1 MALPLLTVLTLSSCG
16 GGGSSTP
23 GTTQP
28 APSTALT
35 GSFADVTL
43 SGVGYS
49 TPTVTGSTT
58 ATSSFN
64 YYCTATCET
73 VSFSVGGIALGQVS
87 GTSSITLHDLTGGMD
102 GGLLSETTIR
112 RARLLMA
119 LDSDADPTNG
129 VQISADVSNSL
140 ASKRID
146 FSATSFEIDLIALLD
161 YVKADTKLSQTF
173 RDSLKAPDKY
183 VARSLLEQLEALNKG
198 VFTETPTSTAIAAS
212 EVRKY
217 VLRLP
222 DNQLVPYTGQ
232 SNSVR
237 TSYPRGLKP
246 ALGAGLAIVPG
257 TAGQPVQLRSISSRG
272 IVVSAPQYKDGVST
286 RAANVIV
293 TNDTLGLPM
302 VAVLELAAA
311 SFDLRSTVPLRASAT
326 EPFSGKPTPN
336 GAIGSDGGRNLD
348 ETLKPANPE
357 FDQLGID
364 PAGVRVASDGTYWVC
379 DRRGPQLIQLDSTGR
394 SLQRIAASGTAG
406 NLPGVSRVLPA
417 LLGSRQPGLGCGGI
431 AIRPVSGDVLMATA
445 AALDIASQTASRAR
459 LLRLTSYN
467 PRTGAIRQFGI
478 ANWLSDP
485 SLQLMDIDAINED
498 LMLALFRYKD
508 PVTGVYQFHLRS
520 IDLASATE
528 LTGKVL
534 TTGTSAGLQLEYGT
548 SSDLDTSGIKLAPS
562 TLILDLR
569 TIGWSLPNPE
579 GIARV
584 DANTVYIIAQ
594 QNGGVTSKVT
604 NGDAA
609 LEVADHSVDAN
620 GLIQPRA
627 SGSTTNPVYEL
638 VAAPAEQRQT
648 VLWAIKLRNSLQ

>member
-1 MALPLLTVLTLSSCG
+1 
-16 GGGSSTP
+16 
-23 GTTQP
+23 
-28 APSTALT
+28 
-35 GSFADVTL
+35 
-43 SGVGYS
+43 
-49 TPTVTGSTT
+49 
-58 ATSSFN
+58 
-64 YYCTATCET
+64 
-73 VSFSVGGIALGQVS
+73 
-87 GTSSITLHDLTGGMD
+87 
-102 GGLLSETTIR
+102 
-112 RARLLMA
+112 
-119 LDSDADPTNG
+119 
-129 VQISADVSNSL
+129 
-140 ASKRID
+140 
-146 FSATSFEIDLIALLD
+146 
-161 YVKADTKLSQTF
+161 
-173 RDSLKAPDKY
+173 
-183 VARSLLEQLEALNKG
+183 
-198 VFTETPTSTAIAAS
+198 
-212 EVRKY
+212 
-217 VLRLP
+217 
-222 DNQLVPYTGQ
+222 
-232 SNSVR
+232 
-237 TSYPRGLKP
+237 
-246 ALGAGLAIVPG
+246 
-257 TAGQPVQLRSISSRG
+257 
-272 IVVSAPQYKDGVST
+272 
-286 RAANVIV
+286 
-293 TNDTLGLPM
+293 
-302 VAVLELAAA
+302 
-311 SFDLRSTVPLRASAT
+311 
-326 EPFSGKPTPN
+326 
-336 GAIGSDGGRNLD
+336 
-348 ETLKPANPE
+348 
-357 FDQLGID
+357 
-364 PAGVRVASDGTYWVC
+364 VRVASDGTYWVC

-520 IDLASATE
+520 IDLAGATE

-609 LEVADHSVDAN
+609 LDVADHSVDAN